1 MTEKEFKKLKP
12 GDKVKIVSKWMK
24 SDDGRIRW
32 SRFGAMDGYLGKKMT
47 VMDAKGEYVSMR
59 EDGGRWYWF
68 PEMIERKGVSV
79 GQIKYIISGRKTVIK
94 LPDGRTGVA
103 WRNPEDKDDPYI
115 GAAVAL
121 ARAFG
126 REFDVE
132 GEQELVFHQ
141 DLRKVFKF
149 GDRVRIKSFASV
161 RTEVL
166 GIGREEWDKLS
177 KDEGIVILVCDDGF
191 ARVAFS
197 NGKIGYIQLEYLIK
211 EEEA

>member
-12 GDKVKIVSKWMK
+12 GDKVKIVSKKTK
-24 SDDGRIRW
+24 SEDGTKYGCWNTVGLMDRW
-32 SRFGAMDGYLGKKMT
+32 LGRTMT
-47 VMDAKGEYVSMR
+47 VSSAPIESANMETFHVFMS
-59 EDGGRWYWF
+59 EDGGNWRWYPW
-68 PEMIERKGVSV
+68 MIEHKVDPV
-79 GQIKYIISGRKTVIK
+79 NQIKYIVSDRKTVIK

-126 REFDVE
+126 REFEVPE
-132 GEQELVFHQ
+132 IPT
-141 DLRKVFKF
+141 FKF
-149 GDRVRIKSFASV
+149 GDRVRLKPFASV

-166 GIGREEWDKLS
+166 GIGREEWEKLS
-177 KDEGIVILVCDDGF
+177 KDEGIVILVCNDGF

>member
-126 REFDVE
+126 REFEVPE
-132 GEQELVFHQ
+132 IQT
-141 DLRKVFKF
+141 FKF
-149 GDRVRIKSFASV
+149 GDRVRLKPYAAAQYGLNGKGLEEASS
-161 RTEVL
+161 
-166 GIGREEWDKLS
+166 GI
-177 KDEGIVILVCDDGF
+177 IIN
-191 ARVAFS
+191 ARCGESYVFVAFR
-197 NGKIGYIQLEYLIK
+197 NGMFGYIKPGNLIK
-211 EEEA
+211 EDEA

>member
-1 MTEKEFKKLKP
+1 MTEKEFKELRP
-12 GDKVKIVSKWMK
+12 GDKVKIVSKKTK
-24 SDDGRIRW
+24 SSDGRDRW
-32 SRFGAMDGYLGKKMT
+32 SVLGKMDKYLGKTMT
-47 VMDAKGEYVSMR
+47 VELVRSVFVDMR
-59 EDGGRWYWF
+59 EDDGCWCWF
-68 PEMIERKGVSV
+68 PEMIERKVTPV
-79 GQIKYIISGRKTVIK
+79 NQIKYIVSGRKTVIK

-149 GDRVRIKSFASV
+149 GDKVRIKSFASV
-161 RTEVL
+161 QTEVL

-177 KDEGIVILVCDDGF
+177 KDEGIVILVCNDGF

-197 NGKIGYIQLEYLIK
+197 NGRIGYIQLEYLIK